1 MPSKKKNGPSPT
13 GIRHRATIRG
23 GSTGERLRTRDSP
36 SQCKGG
42 KKKKKLARKK
52 KKKLAR
58 KPQGKPRIK
67 TQRHVA
73 VRREEGVTPPR
84 SVRLPVASPG
94 SEPDG
99 KKKAPVFC
107 GTETL
112 ICDAH
117 LPQCTRASVEASQG

>member
-1 MPSKKKNGPSPT
+1 MPSKKMAPPRQAS
-13 GIRHRATIRG
+13 GIGQPFVGVLPVRAYVQELVRRSARG
-23 GSTGERLRTRDSP
+23 
-36 SQCKGG
+36 
-42 KKKKKLARKK
+42 AKK

-99 KKKAPVFC
+99 KKKHRSFAGP
-107 GTETL
+107 
-112 ICDAH
+112 
-117 LPQCTRASVEASQG
+117 RR